1 LLLAVKL
8 ATFYSNWYT
17 GTNKQIEF
25 EQMECEGKN
34 CVEKGPKW
42 PGTRGYRAKQMRIET
57 VGESRRKYKKK
68 AKPRGVSA

>member
-25 EQMECEGKN
+25 EQMECGGKN
-34 CVEKGPKW
+34 CAEKGLKW
-42 PGTRGYRAKQMRIET
+42 PGTRGYRAKQMQIKLKQSGKVRENI
-57 VGESRRKYKKK
+57 RKRKSPG
-68 AKPRGVSA
+68 A